1 MDFNLTEQQEMIR
14 RTVRDIAQK
23 VVAPRAAEIDRTG
36 EYPWDIKDILA
47 KQGLLG
53 ILIPEEYGGIGAD
66 LLTVVLVIEEL
77 AKVSGSVSTIMVG
90 AVDGVYS
97 MLLAANDDQK
107 KRYFPGLARG
117 ELGGAIAI
125 TEPEAGSDVSG
136 MKTRAVLQGDNF
148 VLDGVKHFITMGG
161 GESEL
166 FTVYAVTDPARGIKG
181 FSAFIVEREFAGFR
195 TGKPEDKMG
204 VRAIPLVDIVMD
216 NCLVPKANLLGRE
229 GEGFRIVMQALERT
243 RPGVAAQSLG
253 LAEGALGYAV
263 EYAKNRVQ
271 FGQPIGQFQGIQF
284 MLADM
289 ATQIEAAR
297 YLTYRAATSLSKG
310 DKEGP
315 RFGSMAKLLASD
327 TAMRV
332 TTDAVQVLGG
342 YGYMKDY
349 PVERFMR
356 DAKITQILVGTNQ
369 IQRVIIGR
377 SLLGQ

>member
-1 MDFNLTEQQEMIR
+1 MDFNFTEQQEMIR

-97 MLLAANDDQK
+97 MLLAANEEQK
-107 KRYFPGLARG
+107 KRYFPGLATG

-136 MKTRAVLQGDNF
+136 MKTRAVLDRDNY

-161 GESEL
+161 GQSEL
-166 FTVYAVTDPARGIKG
+166 FTVYAVTDPERGVKG

-204 VRAIPLVDIVMD
+204 MRALPLVDLIMD
-216 NCLVPKANLLGRE
+216 NCKVPKTNLMGRE
-229 GEGFRIVMQALERT
+229 GDGFKIVMHALEHT

-253 LAEGALGYAV
+253 LAEGALDYAI
-263 EYAKNRVQ
+263 EYAKTRVQ

-284 MLADM
+284 MLAEM
-289 ATQIEAAR
+289 ATQVEAAR

-315 RFGSMAKLLASD
+315 RYGSMAKLFASD
-327 TAMRV
+327 AAMKV

>member
-195 TGKPEDKMG
+195 IGRPEDKMG